1 MKPLRIVVGVVLAF
15 VVGALAVALLSARPG
30 VSMTLVEYKKWQHG
44 AMIRLSNN
52 SRTTIRYLADYD
64 GSSSAGSLLFRVQ
77 KMSNGWTTASTPI
90 KSMLFP
96 DPRTGMTNEYFFSAE
111 NVKPGESLR
120 TFLTRDLKPGRSAE
134 FWVWREPGAS
144 PIRVGTIC
152 LVPQSKLAARWQ
164 PWLARIK
171 GWCGIKATVPGQI
184 EVCCPTS
191 LHTPSPVQPAV
202 AY

>member
-1 MKPLRIVVGVVLAF
+1 MNQLRPNEAAPYRSWSRACICRGCFGGCAAF
-15 VVGALAVALLSARPG
+15 RSPRRVDDAR
-30 VSMTLVEYKKWQHG
+30 
-44 AMIRLSNN
+44 AMIRLTNN

-134 FWVWREPGAS
+134 FWVWLEPGAS

-184 EVCCPTS
+184 EVWCPTS

-202 AY
+202 AD